1 MKNVHVCF
9 LLSVS
14 LVAASLQLLI
24 YTESAVCEAASE
36 GGWNPNSSTPGCS
49 FGYRNVPWAAPS
61 LCSKCSDSCNFLDL
75 LCNSSMFVDLST
87 LLIKY
92 FSCLISPKNMNEIIK
107 TCMQFVAHIVG
118 YFNLLLSQVMHS
130 KQSCGKWTTH
140 PRTTPQIHVPGIR
153 KWSIALLDPSS
164 LACEFS
170 ISFYTMFNANS
181 LNLCTRRLTRWRNP
195 SHS

>member
-1 MKNVHVCF
+1 
-9 LLSVS
+9 
-14 LVAASLQLLI
+14 
-24 YTESAVCEAASE
+24 
-36 GGWNPNSSTPGCS
+36 
-49 FGYRNVPWAAPS
+49 
-61 LCSKCSDSCNFLDL
+61 
-75 LCNSSMFVDLST
+75 
-87 LLIKY
+87 
-92 FSCLISPKNMNEIIK
+92 
-107 TCMQFVAHIVG
+107 VG